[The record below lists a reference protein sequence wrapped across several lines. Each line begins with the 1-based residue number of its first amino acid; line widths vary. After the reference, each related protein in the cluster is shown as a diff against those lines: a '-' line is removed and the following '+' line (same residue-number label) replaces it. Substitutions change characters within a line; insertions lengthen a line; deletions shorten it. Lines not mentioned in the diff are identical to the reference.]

1 MRYTTALRSLMSR
14 LQRQTQPEPTSRLP
28 IEILLYIFYLCPLS
42 DVVRLIRV
50 NKYFYQQLHPLL
62 FETLNFHAD
71 KSPKRSI
78 TACTLILRNPSLGRA
93 VLRFDPA
100 GGAKRIR
107 IDKAEKLSQLQTNAI
122 VHMTNLVDLN
132 IWGCAILPQHLEQI
146 ANRPVKNL
154 RRLTL
159 MQVIPDDWLGV
170 VPELIRAHPKLIELR
185 LWPTLRA
192 DQFVDT
198 SQPRFALNR
207 ANTPHLRSF
216 NGSLD
221 VLGDLLEDT
230 EKRRRETKEPVELIT
245 HATIASPIL
254 LHEHFEDLRVLK
266 ENGSSLR
273 SFQCHVVVGNWHA
286 MEVIAKAMPQIEV
299 LKLHVLASF
308 KRDRFV
314 EFINQVEGLEHFI
327 HLRELHLNSRD
338 VTAFHPTAFSKKG
351 AERTVVEKL
360 SQECKTL
367 RVITMPPYRPWIMQ
381 PDGNWNVLSG
391 QELSDH
397 IRIVRE
403 LENTSAEIAVSVG
416 LRLEASGPPN
426 LPSTDINWDIHPPQE
441 IRSPIDLF
449 EEESHELSNAESM
462 SGSSSDDS
470 ANLPNDNSTTLHT
483 STLMAE
489 DQKSSD
495 SEHQNAARETVRLLA
510 LHGCENLTDHIDEE
524 SFIDFPITGGAFG
537 DVYHGNLRGGLQV
550 AVKTPRI
557 LLHTLG
563 ENPEFLKD
571 IAREIHTW
579 KKCDHPHVLHFLG
592 LVVFRGR
599 IGMVAP
605 WMNHGNLPNYLR
617 KTMSVDRC
625 KLCTEVCEGVAYLH
639 AIGIVHGD
647 LKGENVLIS
656 SEGAAVV
663 SDFGGSLL
671 KNRSLKIMP
680 LEKGLSLTSR
690 WAAPELFEADDED
703 PVNTKG
709 SDIYALGMVRNEAI
723 SGRLPWYW
731 ITRDVSII
739 RQVCSP
745 TNRHKRPVDE
755 TPANSRDGD
764 KLWNLLVSCWSFES
778 NARPTALEVGDIV
791 RNITPEGLKAYPP
804 PTMGGRCA
812 LF

>member
-1 MRYTTALRSLMSR
+1 MSR

-563 ENPEFLKD
+563 ENPEFLK
-571 IAREIHTW
+571 
-579 KKCDHPHVLHFLG
+579 
-592 LVVFRGR
+592 
-599 IGMVAP
+599 
-605 WMNHGNLPNYLR
+605 
-617 KTMSVDRC
+617 
-625 KLCTEVCEGVAYLH
+625 CTEVCEGVAYLH

-709 SDIYALGMVRNEAI
+709 SDIYALGMTILEAI